1 MHTCSLLPLCLFL
14 SSLFVPFIH
23 TLGGGGL
30 RPRQED
36 NIQPVQLHALLVS
49 FEAAEITAAAAQAFY
64 QWPYTCRTGGR
75 LANVSAERPA
85 TALTRRCCALG
96 VLCHCLHVL
105 ALQLKKTLQQSA
117 LYRQDV
123 SGEISRAILPAATK
137 PGETWM

>member
-1 MHTCSLLPLCLFL
+1 MLSPPSLSLPLI
-14 SSLFVPFIH
+14 SLCP
-23 TLGGGGL
+23 LYSYAGGGL